1 MSHVTATILIV
12 LFVAAVGAGAL
23 WGWSRRAKRDAT
35 PLFTPGELAA
45 DAQVRASFDTLYV
58 ATTRH
63 DEPLERLAAPGLGMR
78 SFAAVAIA
86 DAGVEVD
93 LGGKTRFVLAPDRI
107 IEVGQ
112 STVAIDRVVEKDGLV
127 RLVWRTDADTTVD
140 SYFRPTDASAR
151 ALADAISG
159 ILPDIAQGSET
170 APGTGAEPDSATDSQ
185 TGADA

>member
-35 PLFTPGELAA
+35 PLFTAGELPA
-45 DAQVRASFDTLYV
+45 DAHVHASFDTLYV

-78 SFAAVAIA
+78 SFAAVVIA

-93 LGGKTRFVLAPDRI
+93 LGGKTRFVLSPDRI

-112 STVAIDRVVEKDGLV
+112 STVVIDRVVEKDGLV

-151 ALADAISG
+151 ALADAIHD
-159 ILPDIAQGSET
+159 ILPESAQG
-170 APGTGAEPDSATDSQ
+170 PDTGSGPASATDSQ